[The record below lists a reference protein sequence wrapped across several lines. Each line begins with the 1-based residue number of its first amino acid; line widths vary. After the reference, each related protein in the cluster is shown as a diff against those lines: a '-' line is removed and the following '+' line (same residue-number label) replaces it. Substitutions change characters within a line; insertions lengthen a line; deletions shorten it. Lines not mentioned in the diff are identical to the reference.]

1 MKDLLIYG
9 KNSLIQKEMLE
20 RLWFKVIKNVRFWNF
35 ESK

>member
-20 RLWFKVIKNVRFWNF
+20 RLCFEVIKNVKFWSF
-35 ESK
+35 ENK